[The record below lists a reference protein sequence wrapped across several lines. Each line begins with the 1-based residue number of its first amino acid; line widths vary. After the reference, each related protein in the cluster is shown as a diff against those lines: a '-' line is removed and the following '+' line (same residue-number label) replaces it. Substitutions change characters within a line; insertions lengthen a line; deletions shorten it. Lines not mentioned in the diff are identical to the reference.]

1 MALDLLKHFSSV
13 GRKTL
18 VLSERRRQVEAL
30 KKKLDEIG
38 ISNGL
43 CIGGIKQKELDDIVK
58 RNVLLATY
66 SYVQEA
72 FDVPELNTLIFATPK
87 SDIIQASGRI
97 LRQTPENRKYIPVI
111 VDIVDSTV
119 GMIKKSNIRKK
130 YYNKSDFT
138 IKDVK
143 NTKDIIIHTSES

>member
-1 MALDLLKHFSSV
+1 MINRMVESPNREKLIIDLLKHFSSV

-18 VLSERRRQVEAL
+18 VLSERRRQVESL
-30 KKKLDEIG
+30 QKKLDEIG

-58 RNVLLATY
+58 RDVLLATY

-87 SDIIQASGRI
+87 SDNIQGAVEFYDK
-97 LRQTPENRKYIPVI
+97 LENRNLYQ
-111 VDIVDSTV
+111 
-119 GMIKKSNIRKK
+119 
-130 YYNKSDFT
+130 
-138 IKDVK
+138 
-143 NTKDIIIHTSES
+143 